1 MANPNRLPAIPSS
14 IGNGPLPEHHLKA
27 VEAGLAAA
35 EHLKAER
42 DTLSEKLH
50 EANLKID
57 AMTIQL
63 DSVKSVVNMMES
75 TFLSSKAAME
85 DTMRVYR
92 EERDQAVT
100 RCAELNSVLTSIT
113 AVLHTVN
120 QAPPLSPVDE
130 EQSDHV

>member
-1 MANPNRLPAIPSS
+1 MNQRPAQRPNGSNEA
-14 IGNGPLPEHHLKA
+14 PLPEHHLKA

-42 DTLSEKLH
+42 DTLSDKLH
-50 EANLKID
+50 EANLKIE

-85 DTMRVYR
+85 DTMRIYR
-92 EERDQAVT
+92 EERDHAVT
-100 RCAELNSVLTSIT
+100 RCAELNSVLTSIQ
-113 AVLHTVN
+113 AVLHT
-120 QAPPLSPVDE
+120 AEPTPTLPVDE